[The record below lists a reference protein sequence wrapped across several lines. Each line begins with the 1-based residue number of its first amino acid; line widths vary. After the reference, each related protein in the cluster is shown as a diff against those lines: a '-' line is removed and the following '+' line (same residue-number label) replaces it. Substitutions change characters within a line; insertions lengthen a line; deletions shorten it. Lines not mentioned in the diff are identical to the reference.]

1 MSSSQGDYVQNA
13 IYSKFV
19 NNNTQQEKF
28 LEEYMYRR
36 LLTELAVNRFKWTGM
51 PEEID
56 CRFLELTLFYQAL
69 SLFYFEGRFDKYMAV
84 RGGGIGAI
92 NALDQ
97 PTEYLAILNGT
108 DGTPNRQLK
117 KDECVPIWS
126 NYLRTPDWDVVTIY
140 SKRLSDFDVTVDTN
154 IIGLRHPTVFAV
166 EESERQSFANIFRS
180 IKRGEPA
187 IYGYKN
193 LSPQDLKDKLFAL
206 NTGVQTNAVTDV
218 QISKSKVWNECM
230 TYLGINNSNQEKRE
244 RLVEDEV
251 SANNDQ
257 VNAFRNIALNA
268 RKQACEEINKMFGLN
283 VDVEWNL
290 DSSYDK
296 EEMEDENGELHD
308 GIEEDSEE

>member
-108 DGTPNRQLK
+108 DGAPNRQLK
-117 KDECVPIWS
+117 KDECVPIWA
-126 NYLRTPDWDVVTIY
+126 NYLRTPDWDVVSIY
-140 SKRLSDFDVTVDTN
+140 SNRLSDFDVTVDTN
-154 IIGLRHPTVFAV
+154 VIGLRHPTVFAV
-166 EESERQSFANIFRS
+166 EESERQSFVNIFRT
-180 IKRGEPA
+180 IQRGEPA

-206 NTGVQTNAVTDV
+206 NTGVQTSAVTDV

-290 DSSYDK
+290 DSSYDE
-296 EEMEDENGELHD
+296 EEMEDDNGELHT

>member
-1 MSSSQGDYVQNA
+1 MSTSQGDYVQNA
-13 IYSKFV
+13 IYSKFL
-19 NNNTQQEKF
+19 NNNTQQQKS

-69 SLFYFEGRFDKYMAV
+69 SLFYFEERFGKYMAV

-117 KDECVPIWS
+117 KDECVPIWA
-126 NYLRTPDWDVVTIY
+126 NYLRTPDWDVVSIY
-140 SKRLSDFDVTVDTN
+140 AKRLSDFDVTVDTN

-166 EESERQSFANIFRS
+166 EESERQSFANIFRN
-180 IKRGEPA
+180 IQRGEPA

-268 RKQACEEINKMFGLN
+268 RKQACEEINKKFNLN

-290 DSSYDK
+290 DSSYDE
-296 EEMEDENGELHD
+296 EEMEDDNGEFHT

>member
-13 IYSKFV
+13 IYSKFL
-19 NNNTQQEKF
+19 NNNTQQEKS

-69 SLFYFEGRFDKYMAV
+69 SLFYFEERFGKYMAV

-154 IIGLRHPTVFAV
+154 VIGLRHPTVFAV

-180 IKRGEPA
+180 VQRGEPA

-268 RKQACEEINKMFGLN
+268 RKQACEEINKMFKLN

-290 DSSYDK
+290 DSSYDE

>member
-1 MSSSQGDYVQNA
+1 MSTSQGDYVQNA
-13 IYSKFV
+13 IYSKFL
-19 NNNTQQEKF
+19 NNNTQQEKS

-69 SLFYFEGRFDKYMAV
+69 SLFYFEERFGKYMAV

-154 IIGLRHPTVFAV
+154 VIGLRHPTVFAV

-180 IKRGEPA
+180 IQRGEPA

-206 NTGVQTNAVTDV
+206 NNGVQTNAVTDV

-268 RKQACEEINKMFGLN
+268 RKQACEEINKMFKLN

-296 EEMEDENGELHD
+296 EEMEGENGELHD
-308 GIEEDSEE
+308 GIEKDSEE

>member
-13 IYSKFV
+13 IYSKFL
-19 NNNTQQEKF
+19 NNNTQQEKS

-69 SLFYFEGRFDKYMAV
+69 SLFYFEERFGKYMAV

-117 KDECVPIWS
+117 KDECVPIWA
-126 NYLRTPDWDVVTIY
+126 NYLRTPDWDVVSIY
-140 SKRLSDFDVTVDTN
+140 SNRLSDFDVTVDTN
-154 IIGLRHPTVFAV
+154 VIGLRHPTVFAV
-166 EESERQSFANIFRS
+166 EESERQSFVNIFRT
-180 IKRGEPA
+180 IQRGEPA

-206 NTGVQTNAVTDV
+206 NTGVQTSAVTDV

-296 EEMEDENGELHD
+296 EEMEDDNGELHT
-308 GIEEDSEE
+308 

>member
-13 IYSKFV
+13 IYSKFL
-19 NNNTQQEKF
+19 NNNTQQEKS

-69 SLFYFEGRFDKYMAV
+69 SLFYFEERFGKYMAV

-117 KDECVPIWS
+117 KDECVPIWA
-126 NYLRTPDWDVVTIY
+126 NYLRTPDWDVVSIY

-180 IKRGEPA
+180 INRGEPA

-268 RKQACEEINKMFGLN
+268 RKQACEEINKKFSLN

-290 DSSYDK
+290 DSSYDE
-296 EEMEDENGELHD
+296 EEMEGDNGELHD
-308 GIEEDSEE
+308 GIEKDSEE

>member
-1 MSSSQGDYVQNA
+1 MSSAQGDYVQNA
-13 IYSKFV
+13 IYSKFL
-19 NNNTQQEKF
+19 NNNTQQEKS

-69 SLFYFEGRFDKYMAV
+69 SLFYFEERFGKYMAV

-154 IIGLRHPTVFAV
+154 VIGLRHPTVFAV

-180 IKRGEPA
+180 VQRGEPA

-268 RKQACEEINKMFGLN
+268 RKQACEEINKMFKLN

-290 DSSYDK
+290 DSSYDE

>member
-1 MSSSQGDYVQNA
+1 MTSSQGDYVQNA
-13 IYSKFV
+13 IYSKFL
-19 NNNTQQEKF
+19 NNNTQQEKS

-69 SLFYFEGRFDKYMAV
+69 SLFYFEERFGKYMAV

-117 KDECVPIWS
+117 KDECVPIWA
-126 NYLRTPDWDVVTIY
+126 NYLRTPDWDVVSIY

-166 EESERQSFANIFRS
+166 EESERQSFVNIFRT
-180 IKRGEPA
+180 IQRGEPA

-206 NTGVQTNAVTDV
+206 NTGVQTSAVTDV

-290 DSSYDK
+290 DSSYDE
-296 EEMEDENGELHD
+296 EEMEDDNGELHT

>member
-13 IYSKFV
+13 IYSKFL
-19 NNNTQQEKF
+19 NNNTQQEKS

-69 SLFYFEGRFDKYMAV
+69 SLFYFEERFGKYMAV

-154 IIGLRHPTVFAV
+154 VIGLRHPTVFAV
-166 EESERQSFANIFRS
+166 EESERQSFVNIFRT
-180 IKRGEPA
+180 IQRGEPA

-206 NTGVQTNAVTDV
+206 NTGVQTSAVTDV

-290 DSSYDK
+290 DSSYDE
-296 EEMEDENGELHD
+296 EEMEDDNGELHT